1 MAPELEDGGQL
12 DVTAAADIYSLGKVI
27 YFMLSSG
34 VVVPRE
40 RLHEPQ
46 FSAIF
51 ATGQRYQL
59 LEMLLRRMICP
70 QERRIQTAADV
81 IGQLKKIEDWDKN
94 AQLLSIN
101 HDTLA
106 VVRQLQRR
114 SLETTRIMEEDR
126 QARRLAERPR
136 VQFG

>member
-1 MAPELEDGGQL
+1 
-12 DVTAAADIYSLGKVI
+12 
-27 YFMLSSG
+27 
-34 VVVPRE
+34 
-40 RLHEPQ
+40 
-46 FSAIF
+46 
-51 ATGQRYQL
+51 
-59 LEMLLRRMICP
+59 MICP